1 MSNEQKTDAG
11 LAQEPNTKQ
20 EPNAKGDPTAGLI
33 DVPGDELFDDD
44 NADEFQ
50 EPNTK

>member
-1 MSNEQKTDAG
+1 MNNDQNTDAD
-11 LAQEPNTKQ
+11 LVREPNTKQ
-20 EPNAKGDPTAGLI
+20 EPNTKRDPNAGLI
-33 DVPGDELFDDD
+33 QVPGDELFDDD